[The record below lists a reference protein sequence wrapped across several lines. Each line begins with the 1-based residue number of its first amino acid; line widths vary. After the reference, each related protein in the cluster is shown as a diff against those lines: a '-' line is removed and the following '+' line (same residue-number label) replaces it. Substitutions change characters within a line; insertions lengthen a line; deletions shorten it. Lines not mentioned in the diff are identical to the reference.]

1 MDQLQQQW
9 DRFTQWWVDLHFTTT
24 QRRTLG
30 AIAGVLIALS
40 LFVVFSGKSEEV
52 VAEPITPTQMVAPA
66 LIIDVTGEVVSPGV
80 YELPAGSRVIDAIKA
95 AGGARPKAALS
106 DLNLARV
113 IKDGEQVYVYPPSRN
128 GGSARS
134 SVRNAP
140 TRSSGP
146 IVLNR
151 ASAKE
156 LEALGIPIELSVR
169 EVKDLLRERGIVPG
183 NNTTLNNAIA
193 CRKQPSPDPLGN
205 TITKKEV

>member
-52 VAEPITPTQMVAPA
+52 VAESVVPTQMVAPA
-66 LIIDVTGEVVSPGV
+66 LVIDVTGEVVSPGV

-113 IKDGEQVYVYPPSRN
+113 IKDGEQIYVDLIYTAGARVRT
-128 GGSARS
+128 GAKTSAPR
-134 SVRNAP
+134 
-140 TRSSGP
+140 GP
-146 IVLNR
+146 ININR
-151 ASAKE
+151 ATAADLDSLDGIGPVIAKRII
-156 LEALGIPIELSVR
+156 AFRTTNGPFTAIE
-169 EVKDLLRERGIVPG
+169 DLLKVSGIG
-183 NNTTLNNAIA
+183 DAKFA
-193 CRKQPSPDPLGN
+193 QF
-205 TITKKEV
+205 KEKIRV